1 MKMSSDNSRN
11 SSLVS
16 IREPHLKRCK
26 PDMSKDEKIKNPILN
41 IDTLKVIGR
50 LVRNFKARIESES
63 RIVK

>member
-1 MKMSSDNSRN
+1 MKRSPNGQNLTS
-11 SSLVS
+11 VS
-16 IREPHLKRCK
+16 IREAHPKRCK

-50 LVRNFKARIESES
+50 LVRGFKARIESES